1 MTYDM
6 GWLWKTLDSI
16 TGTISDWFSGLWT
29 QAQSVTN
36 TGQGIFMGLVAFGSQ
51 IWDALVKF
59 AEIFGEWF
67 KKAFKYIREGLENLG
82 ETLGAWIGD
91 AFKTVGAAI
100 SWIANQLY
108 NFGNWLYNSLKFG
121 VNWIMNALTAAWE
134 GIVNFFSGV
143 SNALGSWWGTVTS
156 TVNQWWTDL
165 IKGFRNKV
173 RDTIIADFTIMGA
186 FKGME
191 RFWAANKTSDFG
203 YAVISLVASPV
214 VGYFA
219 GRVIDAVIP
228 IPSTDVYPLIPSI
241 AGFEYTPPSITITTP
256 TEPTKPETPP
266 ESPPIYPYTPVYQF
280 TNLIETHYDHKWIG
294 VKDKIATV
302 TTSYE
307 TAVA

>member
-1 MTYDM
+1 MYYDM
-6 GWLWKTLDSI
+6 GWLWNTLQSI
-16 TGTISDWFSGLWT
+16 SESINEWFGDIWT
-29 QAQSVTN
+29 QATNISN
-36 TGQGIFMGLVAFGSQ
+36 TGQGIYMGLVAFGSQ

-100 SWIANQLY
+100 SWIANQIY

-143 SNALGSWWGTVTS
+143 SNALGTWWGTVTT
-156 TVNQWWTDL
+156 TVNTWWTDL
-165 IKGFRNKV
+165 IKGFRNKI

-191 RFWAANKTSDFG
+191 RFWSAQSVKDVGFG
-203 YAVISLVASPV
+203 IMGLVASPIA
-214 VGYFA
+214 GYFA
-219 GRVIDAVIP
+219 GRIIDAVIP
-228 IPSTDVYPLIPSI
+228 IPTTEVYPLIPTI
-241 AGFEYTPPSITITTP
+241 GGFEYTPPLITIPTP
-256 TEPTKPETPP
+256 TEPTKPTLPP

-280 TNLIETHYDHKWIG
+280 YNVIETHYDHKWIA
-294 VKDKIATV
+294 VKDKTAEI
-302 TTSYE
+302 TTTYE

>member
-1 MTYDM
+1 MYYDM
-6 GWLWKTLDSI
+6 GWLWNTLTSI
-16 TGTISDWFSGLWT
+16 SESINEWFGDIWT
-29 QAQSVTN
+29 QATNISN

-51 IWDALVKF
+51 LWDALVKF

-67 KKAFKYIREGLENLG
+67 RKAFKYIRDGLENLG

-100 SWIANQLY
+100 SWIANQIY

-165 IKGFRNKV
+165 IKGFRNKI

-191 RFWAANKTSDFG
+191 RFWSAQSVKDVGFSIMG
-203 YAVISLVASPV
+203 LVVSPIA
-214 VGYFA
+214 GYFA
-219 GRVIDAVIP
+219 GRIIDAVIP
-228 IPSTDVYPLIPSI
+228 IPSTEVYPLIPSI
-241 AGFEYTPPSITITTP
+241 AGFEYTPPSITIPTP
-256 TEPTKPETPP
+256 SEPTVPSIPP
-266 ESPPIYPYTPVYQF
+266 GLPPLYPYTPTYQ
-280 TNLIETHYDHKWIG
+280 YDNIISVEYEHTWIAG
-294 VKDKIATV
+294 KDITAGI
-302 TTSYE
+302 TTTYE
-307 TAVA
+307 TQVA